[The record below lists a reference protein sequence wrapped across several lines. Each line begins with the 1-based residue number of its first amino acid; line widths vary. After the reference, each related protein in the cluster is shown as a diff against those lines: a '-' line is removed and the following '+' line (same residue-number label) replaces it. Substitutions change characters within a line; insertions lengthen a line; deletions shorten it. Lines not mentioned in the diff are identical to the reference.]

1 VPGGFAGEWI
11 GSDGRFTIGLV
22 DVAQR
27 DAALAA
33 LHADPLLPRPVPLDA
48 AVVQARWNFA
58 QLVEWDRYLTPAL
71 GHEPDLTGVDRD
83 ELANRLVFGVQTAA
97 GRDRLITALRAAGA
111 PCGLIQIKAEQAP
124 VPVDQRGHGHASA
137 T

>member
-1 VPGGFAGEWI
+1 
-11 GSDGRFTIGLV
+11 
-22 DVAQR
+22 
-27 DAALAA
+27 
-33 LHADPLLPRPVPLDA
+33 LHADPLLPRPVPLYA